1 MTDGGQVTTWI
12 NQRGFSSGNI
22 APSWMPGIVTHG
34 GPGTAGTRAKIT
46 FGRVY
51 TPSTGNSDYIQASS
65 TGIQIYENQGT
76 GGRTVAGDGVYYCE
90 QVTPM
95 ITDSKLIYSS
105 VLSKSKL
112 SATVLISCFPGLTS
126 LPYHC

>member
-1 MTDGGQVTTWI
+1 MTEGGQVTTWI
-12 NQRGFSSGNI
+12 NQRGFSSGSL

-51 TPSTGNSDYIQASS
+51 TPSTGNSDYIQASAA
-65 TGIQIYENQGT
+65 GIQIYENQGA

-90 QVTPM
+90 
-95 ITDSKLIYSS
+95 
-105 VLSKSKL
+105 
-112 SATVLISCFPGLTS
+112 
-126 LPYHC
+126 